1 MSEKTVS
8 AWFGKITYEM
18 ISGTE
23 TGSGKKESPGT
34 ETHSG
39 NDTFRLISAETAE
52 RDIPALAERYLSL
65 PDDDSPE
72 GGVPLR
78 DLAVASGF
86 CTAAEYIPLLREV
99 SIRAAQMKVSA
110 SLTPDRMIIQ
120 AVEALDD
127 INETINHL
135 SERLSEWYGVYY
147 PEMSFSGEESARF
160 ICGNAKD
167 AALSEMGAPLGESE
181 AVLLKSFAGDICG
194 LYDRK
199 NDIEAYISSKMNKV
213 APNVSMI
220 AGDFLGA
227 RLISMSGGLSRLA
240 SFPSGTIQ
248 VMGAEKALFRHLRSR
263 GPSPKHGII
272 FSHPLINT
280 AAPRL
285 RGKLARSL
293 AASISLAART
303 DVYTGVLRPE
313 IQSALDEKTEKIRAS
328 GMKSRGVKQ

>member
-8 AWFGKITYEM
+8 AWFGKITYET
-18 ISGTE
+18 ISGTGDLSGTE
-23 TGSGKKESPGT
+23 TR
-34 ETHSG
+34 SG
-39 NDTFRLISAETAE
+39 NGKIRIVSFETAG

-99 SIRAAQMKVSA
+99 SIRVAQMKVSA